1 MKDVYILLT
10 DTGSVLTR
18 MIKTFT
24 ASPYNHVSI
33 SFDEDLKTLY
43 SFGRRNPNNPF
54 LGGFVEE
61 SIYSGTFK
69 KFKNTTC
76 MLLKFEVTQEE
87 YDMLT
92 QRIDFFVENMAKY
105 NYNFIGLIGAAFNKR
120 VPRKSAYFCSE
131 FVADV
136 LYQSNVNVWDIPPH
150 MVRPSDFG
158 EDARFEVLFEGLL
171 SDYAM
176 KYNVITPMNTN
187 KVYASR

>member
-33 SFDEDLKTLY
+33 GFEEDLSTLY
-43 SFGRRNPNNPF
+43 SFGRRQPNNPF

-76 MLLKFEVTQEE
+76 MLLKFTVEEEE
-87 YDMLT
+87 YNML
-92 QRIDFFVENMAKY
+92 QSKISFFVENRDTY
-105 NYNFIGLIGAAFNKR
+105 HYNFMGLIGAAFNKR

-136 LYQSNVNVWDIPPH
+136 LYQSNVNLWDIPPH
-150 MVRPSDFG
+150 MVRPYDFG
-158 EDARFEVLFEGLL
+158 TDARFEVVYEGLL
-171 SDYAM
+171 RE
-176 KYNVITPMNTN
+176 
-187 KVYASR
+187 YASKHDAIKI